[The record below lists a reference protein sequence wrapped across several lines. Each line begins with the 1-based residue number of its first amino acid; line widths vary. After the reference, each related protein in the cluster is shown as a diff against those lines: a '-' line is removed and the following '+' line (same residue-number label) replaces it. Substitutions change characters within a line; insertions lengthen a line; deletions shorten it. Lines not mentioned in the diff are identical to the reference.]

1 LPLDN
6 EAPDD
11 EDRPDGGLL
20 TAMPTHAPE
29 RAAIEDWVRE
39 VAGRQDPRVG
49 PTTPV
54 VPLVTR
60 GLPTRPVAPEHSQV
74 FICAGVIVKLHGER
88 TNHDRLARRLHCI
101 GGTDMDR
108 LWIQPLIYAPIPAPN
123 DRLATVWPRVT
134 VLSTIE
140 RPPWADVGSLLA
152 RLHRMPIEDDPP
164 RLGGHSR
171 LARAIE
177 YLRRGPADLGWLLDI
192 GEPLAEE
199 LSQQHAQATLAHGD
213 FHLGQL
219 GHTPLRRS
227 WKLLDVDD
235 FGIGDPAW
243 DLARPAG
250 FWAAGLLEDDAWLT
264 FLDAYRGAGGPA
276 VPPDGDPWPSLD
288 LPARAAVLV
297 AGVQALRTPHS
308 GEVAA
313 ELLAACARMQTG

>member
-1 LPLDN
+1 MSMH
-6 EAPDD
+6 AS
-11 EDRPDGGLL
+11 DR
-20 TAMPTHAPE
+20 TA
-29 RAAIEDWVRE
+29 IDDWVRG

-60 GLPTRPVAPEHSQV
+60 GLPTRPVAPEHSRV
-74 FICAGVIVKLHGER
+74 FICAGVIVKLHGVNTDR
-88 TNHDRLARRLHCI
+88 DRLARRLHCI

-108 LWIQPLIYAPIPAPN
+108 LWIQPLVYAPISAPD

-134 VLSTIE
+134 VLSTID
-140 RPPWADVGSLLA
+140 RPPWREIGSLLA

-171 LARAIE
+171 LARAIA
-177 YLRRGPADLGWLLDI
+177 YLRAEGPAELGWLIEL
-192 GEPLAEE
+192 GETLAGQLE
-199 LSQQHAQATLAHGD
+199 HPVRTTLAHGD

-250 FWAAGLLEDDAWLT
+250 FWAAGLLEDDAWST
-264 FLDAYRGAGGPA
+264 FLDAYREGGGPA
-276 VPPDGDPWPSLD
+276 VPPDGDPWPSLE
-288 LPARAAVLV
+288 LASRAAVLV
-297 AGVQALRTPHS
+297 AAVQALRAPR
-308 GEVAA
+308 EDAA
-313 ELLAACARMQTG
+313 APLLEACRRIHAG

>member
-1 LPLDN
+1 
-6 EAPDD
+6 
-11 EDRPDGGLL
+11 
-20 TAMPTHAPE
+20 MPHTPPPVEIA
-29 RAAIEDWVRE
+29 DWIRS

-88 TNHDRLARRLHCI
+88 TDRERLARRLHCI

-108 LWIQPLIYAPIPAPN
+108 LWIQPLIYAPITAPN

-134 VLSTIE
+134 VLSTID
-140 RPPWADVGSLLA
+140 RPPWADIGSLLA
-152 RLHRMPIEDDPP
+152 RLHRMPITDDPP

-177 YLRRGPADLGWLLDI
+177 YLRSDGPADLGWLIEL
-192 GEPLAEE
+192 GESLAGQLE
-199 LSQQHAQATLAHGD
+199 HPAHTTLAHGD

-250 FWAAGLLEDDAWLT
+250 FWAAGLLEDEAWFT
-264 FLDAYRGAGGPA
+264 FLNAYREAGGPA
-276 VPPDGDPWPSLD
+276 VPAEGDPGPRSTLLPGPPCSSLPCRHCGRRTARTQP
-288 LPARAAVLV
+288 LHCWRLVPACML
-297 AGVQALRTPHS
+297 
-308 GEVAA
+308 GE
-313 ELLAACARMQTG
+313 

>member
-1 LPLDN
+1 
-6 EAPDD
+6 
-11 EDRPDGGLL
+11 
-20 TAMPTHAPE
+20 MPHTPPPVEIA
-29 RAAIEDWVRE
+29 DWIRG

-74 FICAGVIVKLHGER
+74 FICAGVIVKVHGEGTDR
-88 TNHDRLARRLHCI
+88 ERLARRLHCI

-108 LWIQPLIYAPIPAPN
+108 LWIQPLIYSPITAPN

-134 VLSTIE
+134 VLSTID

-152 RLHRMPIEDDPP
+152 RLHCMPITDDPP

-177 YLRRGPADLGWLLDI
+177 YLRSHGPADLGWLVEL
-192 GEPLAEE
+192 GESLAGQLE
-199 LSQQHAQATLAHGD
+199 HPAHTTLAHGD

-250 FWAAGLLEDDAWLT
+250 FWAAGLLEDEAWFT
-264 FLDAYRGAGGPA
+264 FLDAYREAGGPA
-276 VPPDGDPWPSLD
+276 VPAEGDPWPSLD
-288 LPARAAVLV
+288 LAARAAVLV
-297 AGVQALRTPHS
+297 AAVQALRTPNS
-308 GEVAA
+308 EDTAA
-313 ELLAACARMQTG
+313 PLLAACSRMHAG

>member
-1 LPLDN
+1 MSTL
-6 EAPDD
+6 
-11 EDRPDGGLL
+11 
-20 TAMPTHAPE
+20 APE
-29 RAAIEDWVRE
+29 RAAIEDWVRD

-54 VPLVTR
+54 VRLVTR

-88 TNHDRLARRLHCI
+88 TDRERLARRLHCI

-108 LWIQPLIYAPIPAPN
+108 LWIQPLVYAPITAPN

-134 VLSTIE
+134 VLSTID
-140 RPPWADVGSLLA
+140 RPPWTDVGSLLA
-152 RLHRMPIEDDPP
+152 RLHRMPITDDPP

-177 YLRRGPADLGWLLDI
+177 YLRSDGPADLGWLVEL
-192 GEPLAEE
+192 GESLAGRLE
-199 LSQQHAQATLAHGD
+199 HPAHTTLAHGD

-250 FWAAGLLEDDAWLT
+250 FWAAGLLDDDAWFT
-264 FLDAYRGAGGPA
+264 FLNAYREAGGPA
-276 VPPDGDPWPSLD
+276 VPADGDPWPSLD
-288 LPARAAVLV
+288 LAARAAVLV
-297 AGVQALRTPHS
+297 AAVQALRTPNS
-308 GEVAA
+308 EDTAA
-313 ELLAACARMQTG
+313 PLLEACHRMHAG

>member
-1 LPLDN
+1 
-6 EAPDD
+6 
-11 EDRPDGGLL
+11 
-20 TAMPTHAPE
+20 MPTHAPE

-60 GLPTRPVAPEHSQV
+60 GLPTRPVAPLHSQV
-74 FICAGVIVKLHGER
+74 FICAGVIVKIHGKR
-88 TNHDRLARRLHCI
+88 TNRERLARRLHCI

-108 LWIQPLIYAPIPAPN
+108 LWIQPLIYAPIAAPA

-134 VLSTIE
+134 VLATID

-152 RLHRMPIEDDPP
+152 RLHRMPITNDPP

-177 YLRRGPADLGWLLDI
+177 YLRRGPADLGWLLDL
-192 GEPLAEE
+192 GEPLAEQ
-199 LSQQHAQATLAHGD
+199 LSRRPAQATLAHGD

-235 FGIGDPAW
+235 FGVGDPAW
-243 DLARPAG
+243 DLARTAG
-250 FWAAGLLEDDAWLT
+250 FWRAGLLEEAGWPT
-264 FLDAYRGAGGPA
+264 FLEAYREACGPA
-276 VPPDGDPWPSLD
+276 VPPVGDPWPALA
-288 LPARAAVLV
+288 LPARAAMLV
-297 AGVQALRTPHS
+297 AAVQAARMPFSQKT
-308 GEVAA
+308 A
-313 ELLAACARMQTG
+313 ETLLAACRRLENA

>member
-1 LPLDN
+1 MSTL
-6 EAPDD
+6 
-11 EDRPDGGLL
+11 
-20 TAMPTHAPE
+20 APE
-29 RAAIEDWVRE
+29 RAAIEDWVRD

-88 TNHDRLARRLHCI
+88 TDRERLARRLHCI

-108 LWIQPLIYAPIPAPN
+108 LWIQPLVYAPITAPN

-134 VLSTIE
+134 VLSTID
-140 RPPWADVGSLLA
+140 RPPWTDVGSLLA
-152 RLHRMPIEDDPP
+152 RLHRMPITDDPP

-177 YLRRGPADLGWLLDI
+177 YLRSDGPADLGWLVEL
-192 GEPLAEE
+192 GESLAGRLE
-199 LSQQHAQATLAHGD
+199 HPAHTTLAHGD

-250 FWAAGLLEDDAWLT
+250 FWAAGLLDDDAWFT
-264 FLDAYRGAGGPA
+264 FLHAYREAGGPA
-276 VPPDGDPWPSLD
+276 VPADGDPWPSLD
-288 LPARAAVLV
+288 LAARAAVLV
-297 AGVQALRTPHS
+297 AAVQSLRTPNS
-308 GEVAA
+308 EDTAA
-313 ELLAACARMQTG
+313 PLLEACRRMHAG

>member
-1 LPLDN
+1 
-6 EAPDD
+6 
-11 EDRPDGGLL
+11 
-20 TAMPTHAPE
+20 MPTNDPE
-29 RAAIEDWVRE
+29 LADWIRGVAAT
-39 VAGRQDPRVG
+39 QDPRVG
-49 PTTPV
+49 PNTPV

-60 GLPTRPVAPEHSQV
+60 GLATRPVAPEHSQV
-74 FICAGVIVKLHGER
+74 FICAGVIVKLHGAGTDR
-88 TNHDRLARRLHCI
+88 DRLTRRLHGI
-101 GGTDMDR
+101 GATDMDR
-108 LWIQPLIYAPIPAPN
+108 LWIQPLRYAPLPAPN

-140 RPPWADVGSLLA
+140 TPPWADVGALLA
-152 RLHRMPIEDDPP
+152 RLHRMPLLDDLP

-171 LARAIE
+171 LARAIAF
-177 YLRRGPADLGWLLDI
+177 LRTSGRDDLARLADYGDGLAAT
-192 GEPLAEE
+192 LAE
-199 LSQQHAQATLAHGD
+199 LPLATLAHGD

-250 FWAAGLLEDDAWLT
+250 FWAAGLLDDDAWAT
-264 FLDAYRGAGGPA
+264 FLDAYRAAGGPA
-276 VPPDGDPWPSLD
+276 VPPDGDPWPALD

-297 AGVQALRTPHS
+297 AAVQALRTPNS

-313 ELLAACARMQTG
+313 QLLAACARMQTG